1 MQDSTFGDKIKRI
14 RLSKGDSV
22 RKVALYAGI
31 SASYYSQVENNKR
44 SVPKPNT
51 LRKIAKGLHLSE
63 DEIFKLANLI
73 PADSQRTDRKKT
85 KSGSGNLMGPTLGL
99 KKHST
104 LSKVNYG
111 ISASHSKSDQ
121 HINQQPN
128 RIALNNTSARLYV
141 PANACVQTKLPPKN
155 DETPATAWLKVTDS
169 DLVML
174 GILKNDLAVID
185 SSGITSSISSQAAKL
200 VAINL
205 TTTKT
210 TIRRALLVEDEQV
223 MLTTGHPA
231 ERPTF
236 LHYPTFLEKFVG
248 NVINLY
254 RDTR

>member
-73 PADSQRTDRKKT
+73 PADSKQVARQKLKPI
-85 KSGSGNLMGPTLGL
+85 GIQGPKIDL

-104 LSKVNYG
+104 FSKVNYG
-111 ISASHSKSDQ
+111 ISAINSKSDKP
-121 HINQQPN
+121 INQQPN
-128 RIALNNTSARLYV
+128 RISLSATSARLYI
-141 PANACVQTKLPPKN
+141 PANARVQTKLPPQN
-155 DETPATAWLKVTDS
+155 DETPATSWLKVTDS
-169 DLVML
+169 NLVML

-185 SSGITSSISSQAAKL
+185 SSGITSSISSQTTKL
-200 VAINL
+200 IAINL

-210 TIRRALLVEDEQV
+210 TIRRALLVADEQV
-223 MLTTGHPA
+223 MLTTGSPA

-236 LHYPTFLEKFVG
+236 LPYPTFVEKFVG
-248 NVINLY
+248 NVLNLY